1 MDTVFEGDVEQIIKA
16 LLAKVVHQPDY
27 GHVLQDTL
35 VLASDFWVCMVT
47 HVKCVSNFVAHF
59 LARRFKSGDELQVWL
74 GSIPD
79 DLAPLVSRDVLN
91 FLFLN
96 VIWPLGLVSK
106 NKKSQTTSLSYKGI
120 MANMVSLFMI
130 LNVCLASLFFANLFY
145 YLVYFCYYLWVS
157 LYFLVL
163 FMGLTILFQLTFTFI
178 YNTFSKKCSVLA
190 KCRSQTDHKRTQKVK
205 QNYNNRFSMFLIF

>member
-1 MDTVFEGDVEQIIKA
+1 MF
-16 LLAKVVHQPDY
+16 
-27 GHVLQDTL
+27 
-35 VLASDFWVCMVT
+35 C
-47 HVKCVSNFVAHF
+47 NF
-59 LARRFKSGDELQVWL
+59 
-74 GSIPD
+74 I
-79 DLAPLVSRDVLN
+79 
-91 FLFLN
+91 FLN

-106 NKKSQTTSLSYKGI
+106 KKKSQTTSLSYKGI

-178 YNTFSKKCSVLA
+178 YNTFSIKCSVLA
-190 KCRSQTDHKRTQKVK
+190 KCRSQTDPKRTQKVK
-205 QNYNNRFSMFLIF
+205 QNYNKRFSMFLIF